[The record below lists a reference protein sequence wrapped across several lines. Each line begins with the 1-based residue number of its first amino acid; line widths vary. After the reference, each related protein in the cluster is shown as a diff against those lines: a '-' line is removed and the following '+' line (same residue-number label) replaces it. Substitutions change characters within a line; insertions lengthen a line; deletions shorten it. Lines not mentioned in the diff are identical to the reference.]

1 MKKAIQKW
9 GGRIA
14 LVVCLAFGFNMV
26 ADAQVPS
33 IPRKQQTTKRKST
46 TTRSA
51 TNVAWGTQYDWLSTR
66 YVTYSDIQ
74 YMDAG
79 QVRVLKTSIYARH
92 GRKFNDSELQE
103 YFNGKSWYNG
113 TIAPEN
119 FNADAILSD
128 IEQANLKLIH
138 KYE

>member
-1 MKKAIQKW
+1 M
-9 GGRIA
+9 IA
-14 LVVCLAFGFNMV
+14 RNE
-26 ADAQVPS
+26 
-33 IPRKQQTTKRKST
+33 
-46 TTRSA
+46 
-51 TNVAWGTQYDWLSTR
+51 
-66 YVTYSDIQ
+66 
-74 YMDAG
+74 
-79 QVRVLKTSIYARH
+79 IYARH